1 MRVRDSIQT
10 SPLPIVLSSA
20 IISFALS
27 AAVMADP
34 ASSQSPNVLPS
45 NGSSQAF
52 AVSMHFDVPAGMH
65 SHGPGSGHGPQDES
79 GSMVVKRTD
88 AADAAVTLTGVTEA
102 SSASHSV
109 TGKTVDAGSPADPYI
124 VALDNAA
131 SIAVGEPAS
140 VKSGDSWQT
149 SIQMVDASG
158 SVNAINVKSVVSSAS
173 DGSIQIHATGSGTET
188 FSTPRGDRTAD
199 VTVDITELLSG
210 NRLTEYEQKFSRS
223 MKGRMG
229 SFTTSATTTLKSS

>member
-1 MRVRDSIQT
+1 MRVRVPIHP
-10 SPLPIVLSSA
+10 SPVAVILSSA
-20 IISFALS
+20 IISLALC

-34 ASSQSPNVLPS
+34 ASSQSLRVLPS
-45 NGSSQAF
+45 NGSSQSF
-52 AVSMHFDVPAGMH
+52 AISMHFDMPAGAH
-65 SHGPGSGHGPQDES
+65 NHGPGSGHGPQDES

-102 SSASHSV
+102 SSASHNV
-109 TGKTVDAGSPADPYI
+109 TGQSVDAGSPADPYI
-124 VALDNAA
+124 VAFDNAA
-131 SIAVGEPAS
+131 SIAGGEPAS

-158 SVNAINVKSVVSSAS
+158 SVNTINVKTVVSSAS
-173 DGSIQIHATGSGTET
+173 DGSIQIHATGSGSET

-199 VTVDITELLSG
+199 VTVDITESLTG
-210 NRLTEYEQKFSRS
+210 NRLTGYEQKFSRS

-229 SFTTSATTTLKSS
+229 TFTTSATTTLKSS